1 MRPQSESWVRDA
13 KLKVQAAPEE
23 IDYHVAR
30 GLDASVFRHL
40 VTGQWIVAHQ
50 NLIVTGPTG
59 VGKTFL
65 ACALGTAACRQ
76 GFHVRYYRL
85 SHLLQEIVMAK
96 ADGSYPRLRRQ
107 LAKADVLILDDW
119 GLATMNGAEGRE
131 LLDILDDRTPTLSTC
146 VTSQLPVASWYDTF
160 ADPTIAD
167 AVLDRLVHSA
177 HKINLKGESLRK
189 LKNGLQE

>member
-1 MRPQSESWVRDA
+1 M
-13 KLKVQAAPEE
+13 QAAPEE

-30 GLDASVFRHL
+30 GLVASVLRHL
-40 VTGQWIVAHQ
+40 VTGQWIQAHQ

-76 GFHVRYYRL
+76 GFHVRYERL
-85 SHLLQEIVMAK
+85 SHLLQEIVVAK

-119 GLATMNGAEGRE
+119 GLAAMNGTEGRE
-131 LLDILDDRTPTLSTC
+131 LLDILDDRTLTQSTC
-146 VTSQLPVASWYDTF
+146 VTSQLPVASWYDKF
-160 ADPTIAD
+160 ADPTVAD
-167 AVLDRLVHSA
+167 AVLDRLVHNA
-177 HKINLKGESLRK
+177 HKITLKGESLRK
-189 LKNGLQE
+189 LKNGLQEEEKTGK